1 MTQRH
6 RTSFVLFLV
15 LVVAACASATKRLN
29 QGVEAEADGD
39 YAQAASRY
47 IDALGKDRS
56 LVDAR
61 EALFAVWDSVLAQGL
76 RNSDRFSLQQDFL
89 AAADEIRAL
98 DWMLANAGDVGA
110 ALPTDPDYVELRRL
124 ALDRAIQALVALA
137 DVQRGE
143 ARWDAARSSYRR
155 IRADYDPQ
163 PEQRQASIE
172 AEADVLLDWSRAEAM
187 DGRFRAS
194 YLRAA
199 EAMELSDQLPAAL
212 VDASMELQQ
221 QALTRGLKVLAVFP
235 VETTAEMPTVV
246 LPELAAQLTDVL
258 DLEHWRRPPYFV
270 AVADPAAVRQAT
282 RRLSPP
288 GLPLRP
294 GRVLAAVGADFGALL
309 QVTSV
314 GMVEEDVKSLV
325 VDGRTRDQRRATYRV
340 EEGRALYTATVRVTL
355 FHGDGLVMQA
365 FEVRDSQA
373 GRFERGV
380 YGGDPQN
387 LDLTRGER
395 RLFDVEDQR
404 LQRSA
409 AVEELIGK
417 LAQNV
422 SSGVF
427 DRVLRRIP

>member
-1 MTQRH
+1 MTKRH
-6 RTSFVLFLV
+6 RASFVLFSV
-15 LVVAACASATKRLN
+15 LVVAACASAMKRLH

-47 IDALGKDRS
+47 IDALKKDRT
-56 LVDAR
+56 LVEAR

-76 RNSDRFSLQQDFL
+76 RNSDGLSRQQDFL
-89 AAADEIRAL
+89 AAADEILAL
-98 DWMLANAGDVGA
+98 DWMLVNAGDAGV
-110 ALPTDPDYVELRRL
+110 ALPIDPDYAERRRL

-155 IRADYDPQ
+155 IRSDYDPQ

-172 AEADVLLDWSRAEAM
+172 AEADVLLDWSGAEAM

-199 EAMELSDQLPAAL
+199 EAMEMSDQLPAAL
-212 VDASMELQQ
+212 VDSSMELQQ
-221 QALTRGLKVLAVFP
+221 QALTQGLKVLAVFP
-235 VETTAEMPTVV
+235 VEVTAEMPTVV
-246 LPELAAQLTDVL
+246 LPELVAELTDVL
-258 DLEHWRRPPYFV
+258 DLEHWRQPPYFV

-282 RRLSPP
+282 RRMSPP

-309 QVTSV
+309 QVTEV
-314 GMVEEDVKSLV
+314 GVTEEDVKSRDV
-325 VDGRTRDQRRATYRV
+325 AGRTRNQRRATYRV
-340 EEGRALYTATVRVTL
+340 EEGRALYTATVLVTL
-355 FHGDGLVMQA
+355 FHGNGLVMET
-365 FEVRDSQA
+365 FEVRHRRA
-373 GRFERGV
+373 ARFERGV

-387 LDLTRGER
+387 LELTRGER
-395 RLFDVEDQR
+395 RLFDVEEQR

-409 AVEELIGK
+409 AVDELIGR
-417 LAQNV
+417 LAQEV

-427 DRVLRRIP
+427 DRVLRQIP